1 MLYILSKTITLAG
14 DPSKSSNNNGKRIK
28 KFFLSTNLRRF
39 ESRFSIIPISWDN
52 SFLCII
58 PSVKSSLP
66 FYTQYIY
73 SYAFYIVVYNPV
85 RSRRFQIY
93 KITPCLFIF
102 IFIAIFH
109 TVRIQFGTY
118 QYKGKQY
125 LRILLYLYTFPNS
138 NL

>member
-1 MLYILSKTITLAG
+1 MLYIISKTIALAG

-39 ESRFSIIPISWDN
+39 ESRFFNYSYIMRQQFFMYY
-52 SFLCII
+52 SFSEI
-58 PSVKSSLP
+58 LP
-66 FYTQYIY
+66 FYTQCIY

-85 RSRRFQIY
+85 RSRRFQIC

-118 QYKGKQY
+118 QYKVKQY